1 MLILTQVQIVQ
12 EGRYRKRVQIKGTTV
27 EIHIV
32 AVVEEDLAAVEEGI
46 MAEVADL
53 EKEDVA
59 VVGEKYQ
66 R

>member
-1 MLILTQVQIVQ
+1 MLTLTQVQIVQ
-12 EGRYRKRVQIKGTTV
+12 GGRYRKRVQIKGTTV
-27 EIHIV
+27 EIHTV

-46 MAEVADL
+46 MAEVVDL
-53 EKEDVA
+53 EKEDAA